1 MENPPFI
8 LSYEQLLFDLHQAYF
23 DARRHKRKKSY
34 QVRFEKN
41 MEQNLRE
48 LAYELFTRT
57 YKAQPSTC
65 FIIEDPKKREVFAAD
80 FRDRVVHHLYYNY
93 VHELFER
100 TFIQDSYSCIKG
112 RGTHYGIN
120 RLEQH
125 IRRESLNYTEKC
137 YILKMDIKGYF
148 MHINRELLL
157 TICLEKLRKM
167 KFHRISKN
175 EKQCW
180 NDVLDFDFIEYLTK
194 EIVLLNPVEN
204 CRRKGNKSDWNNL
217 PESKSLFYSP
227 KGCGLPIGNLT
238 SQLFSNVYLG
248 ELDDFMKR
256 ILQCHRYGRYVDD
269 FYVVSSNKDFL
280 KSIIQPITQFLH
292 NTLSLTIHQ
301 GKTQICDSQKGV
313 EFLGAYLKPRR
324 KYVSNQCLRRIN
336 KKFPTL
342 FFEKNPLRIRAR
354 LNSYLGIFSHYA
366 SYSLRSE
373 MLFGNVYFQK
383 FGTFTNNGLRFILQ

>member
-1 MENPPFI
+1 MEKPPFN

-34 QVRFEKN
+34 QVRFEKY

-48 LAYELFTRT
+48 LAHDLFTRT

-125 IRRESLNYTEKC
+125 IRQESLNYTETC
-137 YILKMDIKGYF
+137 YVLKMDIQGYF
-148 MHINRELLL
+148 MHINRQLLL
-157 TICLEKLRKM
+157 EICLKKLRM
-167 KFHRISKN
+167 MQFHRISKK

-180 NDVLDFDFIEYLTK
+180 NDVLDFDFIEYLTR
-194 EIVLLNPVEN
+194 EIVLLNPVGN
-204 CRRKGNKSDWNNL
+204 CRRKGKISDWDSL
-217 PESKSLFYSP
+217 PAAKSLFCSP
-227 KGCGLPIGNLT
+227 EGCGLPIGNLT

-248 ELDDFMKR
+248 ELDEFMKR
-256 ILQCHRYGRYVDD
+256 TLKCHRYGRYVDD
-269 FYVVSSNKDFL
+269 FYVVSIDKQWLRLLIEQVRSFL
-280 KSIIQPITQFLH
+280 NGTLF
-292 NTLSLTIHQ
+292 LSLHD
-301 GKTQICDSQKGV
+301 GKTVIRSSWYGV
-313 EFLGAYLKPRR
+313 EFLGAYLKPHR
-324 KYVSNQCLRRIN
+324 KYVSNQCLHRMN
-336 KKFPTL
+336 KKLPTL
-342 FFEKNPLRIRAR
+342 FREKNPYSIRAR
-354 LNSYLGIFSHYA
+354 LNSYLGIFSHYS
-366 SYSLRSE
+366 SYSLRKE
-373 MLFGNVYFQK
+373 MFLDKNFFWTYGIFSR
-383 FGTFTNNGLRFILQ
+383 NGLLFVLK